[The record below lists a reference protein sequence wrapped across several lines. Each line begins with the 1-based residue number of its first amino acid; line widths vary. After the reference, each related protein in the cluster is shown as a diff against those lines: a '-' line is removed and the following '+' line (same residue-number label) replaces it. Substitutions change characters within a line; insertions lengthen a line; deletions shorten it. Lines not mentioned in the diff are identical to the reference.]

1 MTDAPKQESRLG
13 RGLGAM
19 MSDVSMIRAGT
30 AQARG
35 GSGFIRVPVDRVVPE
50 SWLADTP
57 VAEAE
62 LERLAESI
70 RAHGV
75 IDPVL
80 VRKNG
85 DDYALI
91 SGHARWRAAKRAGLA
106 DIPAMLSEAEGQDAF
121 HLYLERKLLS
131 GPLHAHER
139 VRLRSL
145 LQKLLGLPEEEALGR
160 IPEPDEPPAPT
171 LAPALVAEPARSPFL
186 LVAATFL
193 ALLLAGFLLFFP
205 RHPEA
210 GNRKTSTEP
219 EIETLAQLMGTP
231 GRAGETAE
239 SPPVDR
245 SWMRSFL
252 LPGVTLEPRA
262 DSLKLVFEQGLFA
275 GRSLTPEGAALL
287 DRVAARIARSRRP
300 LDVTLT
306 GYGNHPWLHAALAA
320 DRLGQTVAADRIQI
334 TPMMDQPPY
343 PATEAFAAQNQTVTI
358 TLTDRQE

>member
-1 MTDAPKQESRLG
+1 MKDEPKQESRLG

-35 GSGFIRVPVDRVVPE
+35 GGGFIRVPVDRVIPE
-50 SWLADTP
+50 SWLTDTP
-57 VAEAE
+57 VAEAD
-62 LERLAESI
+62 LARLAESI
-70 RAHGV
+70 RNHGV

-85 DDYALI
+85 DDYALL
-91 SGHARWRAAKRAGLA
+91 SGYARWQAAKRAGLA
-106 DIPAMLSEAEGQDAF
+106 DLPAMLSDAEGQDAF
-121 HLYLERKLLS
+121 QLYLERKLLS

-139 VRLRSL
+139 VRLRSQ
-145 LQKLLGLPEEEALGR
+145 LQKLLGLPEEAALGR

-171 LAPALVAEPARSPFL
+171 LAPALVAEPNRSPFL

-193 ALLLAGFLLFFP
+193 AIVLAGFLLFFP
-205 RHPEA
+205 KHPEA
-210 GNRKTSTEP
+210 GNGEASIEP

-231 GRAGETAE
+231 GRAGETVQ
-239 SPPVDR
+239 SPPADR

-252 LPGVTLEPRA
+252 LPGVTLDPQA
-262 DSLKLVFEQGLFA
+262 DSLKLVFEQGLFT

-287 DRVAARIARSRRP
+287 DRVAAPIARSHRP
-300 LDVTLT
+300 LEVALT
-306 GYGNHPWLHAALAA
+306 GYGNHPWLYAALAA
-320 DRLGQTVAADRIQI
+320 ERLGKTIAADRIQI
-334 TPMMDQPPY
+334 APMTEQPPY

-358 TLTDRQE
+358 TLTAGQ